1 MNTSIILWVNRIK
14 MHLYLIFFLFFVA
27 LSTHAQ
33 NRWSLTLR
41 PAVDLAT
48 RNLGT
53 TELNT
58 GFGIEGTF
66 SYRFMPHL
74 SAFTGWGWN
83 KFSADQSS
91 LGNKLDFEET
101 GYTLGLLFIHP
112 ISNSGIQFLLGGGGI
127 YKHLEVENNTGEIIA
142 DSGHGLGW
150 QVEGGLSVGLGNKF
164 SLMPSIRYQALS
176 RELKLNTSNIPVDLN
191 YISLGLGLSW
201 RF

>member
-1 MNTSIILWVNRIK
+1 MKTSNYIPANRIK
-14 MHLYLIFFLFFVA
+14 MRWYLILLLFLAA
-27 LSTHAQ
+27 LSTYAQ
-33 NRWSLTLR
+33 KTWSFTLR
-41 PAVDLAT
+41 PAADIAT
-48 RNLGT
+48 HNLGT
-53 TELNT
+53 TELSN

-66 SYRFMPHL
+66 AYRFMPHL

-83 KFSADQSS
+83 RFSADQSFA
-91 LGNKLDFEET
+91 GNKVDFEET

-112 ISNSGIQFLLGGGGI
+112 IANSGVQILLGGGGI
-127 YKHLEVENNTGEIIA
+127 YKHIEVENNTGEVIA

-176 RELKLNTSNIPVDLN
+176 RELKLNASNTPVDLN

-201 RF
+201 KF